1 MGSLETLLEG
11 VDADSVNGSCVSAS
25 NFVSIQ
31 NICQPQQTTTS
42 RPHRGVLRNKPFFS

>member
-25 NFVSIQ
+25 NFLSIE
-31 NICQPQQTTTS
+31 NICQPQQTGG
-42 RPHRGVLRNKPFFS
+42 RLHRGDLRKEPFF